1 MLRDTPPSTPPAFTS
16 WVPFTIPQ
24 TPNVGPND
32 NYALFAKQG
41 AVSGKNPSQFLE
53 WQQTIPNGTVLNQ
66 LLRWNPSAVPN
77 GAWVRLNPPSTQD
90 ASYLKHEGQNL
101 SWDTVVPDGTEM
113 GDLLKWDPS
122 AGNDGAWVVLNSPN
136 ASPEEPQYLK
146 HNGSDAY
153 WDQAILPEGNSFG
166 DLLQWDPNAGENGAW
181 IVLEAPTGDNK
192 FLYFKDDSWQVVEAI
207 EFDVCENGE
216 PKTYKIP
223 AIPVEE

>member
-1 MLRDTPPSTPPAFTS
+1 MNTSSTSAP
-16 WVPFTIPQ
+16 WVPFTIPE
-24 TPNVGPND
+24 TPNVGPDD

-53 WQQTIPNGTVLNQ
+53 WKEVEAAGL
-66 LLRWNPSAVPN
+66 
-77 GAWVRLNPPSTQD
+77 
-90 ASYLKHEGQNL
+90 
-101 SWDTVVPDGTEM
+101 PDGSSM

-122 AGNDGAWVVLNSPN
+122 AGDDGAWVVLNSPN
-136 ASPEEPQYLK
+136 ASPDEPQYLK
-146 HNGSDAY
+146 HDGSDAY
-153 WDQAILPEGNSFG
+153 WDEAIFPEGNSFG
-166 DLLQWDPNAGENGAW
+166 DLLQWDPNAGDDGAW

-192 FLYFKDDSWQVVEAI
+192 FLYFKDNSWQVVEAI